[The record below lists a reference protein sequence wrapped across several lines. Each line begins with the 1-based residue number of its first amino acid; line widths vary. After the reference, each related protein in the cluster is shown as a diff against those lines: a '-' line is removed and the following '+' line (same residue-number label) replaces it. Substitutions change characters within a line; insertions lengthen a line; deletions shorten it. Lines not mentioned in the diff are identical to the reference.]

1 MANRYI
7 PVTPEEAEEERKGG
21 NIVYPLIGDNYNKLM
36 KKIQPFKEAG
46 YNVSDKTKASVL
58 VRKLFYMFK
67 RR

>member
-1 MANRYI
+1 MI
-7 PVTPEEAEEERKGG
+7 K
-21 NIVYPLIGDNYNKLM
+21 DNYNKLM